1 MPVGLHPSSK
11 ITITVNDLMCTGINV
26 VLDAL
31 LYAPCPIDALLK
43 NCSKILGNSEIE
55 QNHSIYSV
63 CILFNAKDPGIEV
76 GV

>member
-1 MPVGLHPSSK
+1 MWNMPVGLHPSSK

-26 VLDAL
+26 A
-31 LYAPCPIDALLK
+31 IDALHK